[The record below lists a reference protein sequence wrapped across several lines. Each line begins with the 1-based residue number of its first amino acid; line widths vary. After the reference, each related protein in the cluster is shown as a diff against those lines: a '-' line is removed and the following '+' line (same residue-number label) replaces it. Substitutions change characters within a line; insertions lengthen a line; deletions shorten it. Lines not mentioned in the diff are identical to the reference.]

1 MFLCSVSAV
10 YYYIH
15 IVLYDIASYENNRET
30 SGNGK
35 GKISDCYGGNE
46 KYHFSASVGVAFYP
60 EDGIETERL
69 MANADEAL
77 YHSKK
82 SGKNQY
88 TIYGQKE

>member
-1 MFLCSVSAV
+1 MCEQ
-10 YYYIH
+10 I
-15 IVLYDIASYENNRET
+15 YDKSNA
-30 SGNGK
+30 
-35 GKISDCYGGNE
+35 NE
-46 KYHFSASVGVAFYP
+46 KYHFSASVGVAIYP